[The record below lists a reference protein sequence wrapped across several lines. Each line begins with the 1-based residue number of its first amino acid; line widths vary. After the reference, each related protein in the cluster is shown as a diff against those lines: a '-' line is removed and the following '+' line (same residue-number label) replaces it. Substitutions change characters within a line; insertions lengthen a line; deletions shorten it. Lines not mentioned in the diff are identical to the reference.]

1 MHPTVRKIHVKKLKK
16 AIRDYVRFFF
26 IARFKIVTDIIKKRL
41 LMKQLLHL
49 GMSWI
54 KFHFLNKVPLR
65 KMKSFIGVS

>member
-1 MHPTVRKIHVKKLKK
+1 MHPTVRKIHAKKLKK

-26 IARFKIVTDIIKKRL
+26 IGRFKIVTDIIKKRL

>member
-1 MHPTVRKIHVKKLKK
+1 MHPTVRKIHAKKLKK

-26 IARFKIVTDIIKKRL
+26 IARFNIVTDIIKKRL